1 MFTLLTALRSSKRS
15 RNLALAISWLM
26 YLLGVLAVIL
36 FGSNLAGITAV
47 LGALPVLLTGW
58 CLGITA
64 GAGAALSVFLLGST
78 AGMLAGAGFSGDY
91 FRHLDPWINLA
102 LLGGI
107 GLLSGLMNF
116 DHQQI
121 TKKVTLLD
129 FTQTQVQKYS
139 QLLKSLHAL
148 STNLLRTEDW
158 KRDLPRILDQLGTAV
173 NADHVYYLEIP
184 ELTSP
189 QLTIQIS
196 HAWPRSPEAV
206 HSGESQTRSLNL
218 KESHLS
224 SWMLSAQEGFSISGR
239 ISDLSPAESA
249 LLSSL
254 PKGTFTVFP
263 IFGKQPV
270 RGFLGIERAPQEE
283 EWDQL
288 EQELLSTFAHMLSSI
303 VTRELVRED
312 LDRQARELEILRRTT
327 QRFAD
332 QDQLETILS
341 AIVEQVFVLFPAQR
355 AEIYLY
361 RGDTFERLISV
372 DKAQSEQATS
382 SLPLHTELME
392 EVARRKKPLL
402 IPDLN
407 QLPLFSQE
415 NQSYAEA
422 LISLPLLTA
431 SGLSGVFNIWF
442 PDPHPF
448 PENELQLFRLMASQA
463 STAIHNARLY
473 RKEKEQRSLAEA
485 LEKTGQILQSS
496 LDPDTVLDKILAQ
509 IETVI
514 PYDTANLMLV
524 DGNQAR
530 VVRHQG
536 YQNLDPGMLETFQKE
551 PFEIDRF
558 DTLQKMIQSREPL
571 IITDTSADPQWVE
584 SQTSSKILSWVGAP
598 IIRTDDVIGFL
609 SLNKFERDF
618 YQPEHGSRISAF
630 AGQAAIALRHAQLY
644 QAEAQR
650 RLEAE
655 NLRRAQDS
663 LLHISQTIGSSLDFE
678 IISNLVVAYAL
689 DLLPVEGV
697 HIFLKEPDGN
707 GYPCLALDPEVE
719 NRMSIPLEELKV
731 YSEYQFTPE
740 ESPLIRRLQTSQ
752 KTLVIPDITE
762 TSLISSRLCQILDP
776 KTVLASPLTS
786 QNQLLGI
793 LLAVSVQDDFQFS
806 EHQIKFFSGLADQTS
821 VALER
826 SRLFEEVKKLAETDQ
841 LTGALN
847 RRGLDR
853 WGEYEFERA
862 KRFDRELSVIFF
874 DLDHFKQVNDS
885 FGHDTGDQILKE
897 MAERCQRVIRNV
909 DLLVR
914 YGGEEFLV
922 ILPETSQHEAY
933 QIAERIRNTLRTP
946 PYQPGE
952 HTIEMTVSLGV
963 KTLSEDI
970 LSLEKLVHQADQAMY
985 QAKQS
990 GRNRTSLK
998 T

>member
-1 MFTLLTALRSSKRS
+1 LFRLLTAIRSTKRS
-15 RNLALAISWLM
+15 RQLALAISWLL
-26 YLLGVLAVIL
+26 YLLGVLAVFL
-36 FGSNLAGITAV
+36 FGSNLAGIPIL

-58 CLGITA
+58 CLGIGA
-64 GAGAALSVFLLGST
+64 GAGAALAAFLFGS
-78 AGMLAGAGFSGDY
+78 AACVLADSELTVDY
-91 FRHLDPWINLA
+91 FRQLNPWVYGF

-107 GLLSGLMNF
+107 GLISGLMNF
-116 DHQQI
+116 DHRQI
-121 TKKVTLLD
+121 TQKVTLLD
-129 FTQTQVQKYS
+129 FTQTQLDRYS
-139 QLLKSLHAL
+139 QLLSSLHAL
-148 STNLLRTEDW
+148 STNLLRTKDW
-158 KRDLPRILDQLGTAV
+158 KDELPGILNQLGTAV

-189 QLTIQIS
+189 RLTIQIS
-196 HAWPRSPEAV
+196 HAWPRSPETV
-206 HSGESQTRSLNL
+206 HSGEPQKRSLDL
-218 KESHLS
+218 KKSHLS
-224 SWMLSAQEGFSISGR
+224 SWMLSAQEGFTISGR

-254 PKGTFTVFP
+254 PEGAFNVFP
-263 IFGKQPV
+263 IFGRQSI
-270 RGFLGIERAPQEE
+270 RGFLGIERGPRDQA
-283 EWDQL
+283 WDQL
-288 EQELLSTFAHMLSSI
+288 EQELVSTFAQMLSSI
-303 VTRELVRED
+303 VTRELVKEN
-312 LDRQARELEILRRTT
+312 LHRQARELEILRRTT

-341 AIVEQVFVLFPAQR
+341 AIVEQVCVLFPAQR

-361 RGDTFERLISV
+361 RGGAFERLIPV
-372 DKAQSEQATS
+372 EKAQSEQAPS
-382 SLPLHTELME
+382 SYPFHSELME

-407 QLPLFSQE
+407 QLPLISQE
-415 NQSYAEA
+415 NHPFAQA
-422 LISLPLLTA
+422 LISLPLMTA
-431 SGLSGVFNIWF
+431 TGLSGVFNIWF

-448 PENELQLFRLMASQA
+448 PENELQLFRLLASQA

-524 DGNQAR
+524 DGDQAR

-536 YQNLDPGMLETFQKE
+536 YEKLDPGMLETFQKE
-551 PFEIDRF
+551 HFDIDRF
-558 DTLQKMIQSREPL
+558 DTLQKMIQNREPL
-571 IITDTSADPQWVE
+571 IISDTRADPQWVM

-598 IIRTDDVIGFL
+598 IIRDEDVIGFL
-609 SLNKFERDF
+609 SLNKFEKDF
-618 YQPEHGSRISAF
+618 YQPEHGRRISAF
-630 AGQAAIALRHAQLY
+630 AGQSAIALRHAQLY

-697 HIFLKEPDGN
+697 NIFLRELDGN
-707 GYPCLALDPEVE
+707 GYPCLTLDPEVE
-719 NRMSIPLEELKV
+719 NRMSIPLEELKI

-752 KTLVIPDITE
+752 KTLVIPDVSE
-762 TSLISSRLCQILDP
+762 SNLISSSLCQILDP
-776 KTVLASPLTS
+776 EAVLASPLTS

-793 LLAVSVQDDFQFS
+793 LLAVSVQPDFQFS

-853 WGEYEFERA
+853 WGAYEFERA
-862 KRFDRELSVIFF
+862 NRFDRELSVIFF
-874 DLDHFKQVNDS
+874 DLDHFKKVNDS
-885 FGHDTGDQILKE
+885 YGHDAGDQILKE
-897 MAERCQRVIRNV
+897 MAERCQKVIRRV

-922 ILPETSQHEAY
+922 ILPETAQHEAY
-933 QIAERIRNTLRTP
+933 RIAERIRNTLHTP
-946 PYQPGE
+946 PYQIDE

-963 KTLSEDI
+963 KTLSEGI
-970 LSLEKLVHQADQAMY
+970 QSLEELINPADLAMY

-990 GRNRTSLK
+990 GRNQTSL
-998 T
+998 